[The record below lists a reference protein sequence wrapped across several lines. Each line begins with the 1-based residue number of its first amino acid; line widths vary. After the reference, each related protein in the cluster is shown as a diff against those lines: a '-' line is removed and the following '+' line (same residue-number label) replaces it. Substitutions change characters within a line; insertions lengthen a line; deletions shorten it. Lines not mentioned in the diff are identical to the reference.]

1 MVNNTWL
8 RWMLL
13 SKGFMYKDEL
23 EFTGLIYAHY
33 IPIQRIPNING
44 NVITPSRPIESRYTT
59 KMVDG
64 RYYSTLTVNGRA
76 DWVQINNNL

>member
-1 MVNNTWL
+1 MVDNTGL

-13 SKGFMYKDEL
+13 SKGFMHKDEL
-23 EFTGLIYAHY
+23 EFTGYIYAHY

-44 NVITPSRPIESRYTT
+44 NVITPSRPIKTRYAT

-64 RYYSTLTVNGRA
+64 RYYSTLDINGSA
-76 DWVQINNNL
+76 DWAQINE